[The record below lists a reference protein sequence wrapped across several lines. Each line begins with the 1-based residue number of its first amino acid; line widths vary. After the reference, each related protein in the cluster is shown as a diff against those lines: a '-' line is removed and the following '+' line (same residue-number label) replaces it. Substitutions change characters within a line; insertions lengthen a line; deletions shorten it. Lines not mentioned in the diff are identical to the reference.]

1 MRVRV
6 GISFVVVMLFVVLA
20 LGCSKSEAPKSAAP
34 PAAPAVSAAA
44 EGKSLFEQ
52 KCGVCHGLDRATVR
66 HESKEKWAEV
76 VKSMQGKK
84 ADFISDAEATKIVE
98 FLAAEHG
105 KK

>member
-52 KCGVCHGLDRATVR
+52 KC
-66 HESKEKWAEV
+66 
-76 VKSMQGKK
+76 
-84 ADFISDAEATKIVE
+84 
-98 FLAAEHG
+98 
-105 KK
+105 